1 MPCDPIKVTMP
12 DGSVA
17 KGFICSRGPRPKAKR
32 CRCDRSSTLLCDQPL
47 TGPKTGKTCDRPL
60 CERCATEVG
69 PDRHLCPAHARAHDK
84 AKEAAH
90 A

>member
-1 MPCDPIKVTMP
+1 MPCDPFVVTLP
-12 DGSVA
+12 DGSTV
-17 KGFICSRGPRPKAKR
+17 KGFVCSRGQKQPPRCKCGRKAP
-32 CRCDRSSTLLCDQPL
+32 LLCDQPL

>member
-1 MPCDPIKVTMP
+1 MPCDPIKVPMP

-17 KGFICSRGPRPKAKR
+17 KGFMCSRGPRKVTR
-32 CRCDRSSTLLCDQPL
+32 CKCGRPSTLLCDQPL

-69 PDRHLCPAHARAHDK
+69 PDRHLCPAHAKLGQSPR
-84 AKEAAH
+84 EVRS
-90 A
+90 